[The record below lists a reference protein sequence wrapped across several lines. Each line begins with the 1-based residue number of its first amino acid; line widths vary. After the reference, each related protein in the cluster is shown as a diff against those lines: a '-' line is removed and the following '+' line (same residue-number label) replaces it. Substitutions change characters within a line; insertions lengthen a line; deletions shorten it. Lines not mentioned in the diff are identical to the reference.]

1 MRSLIDESLCHFPL
15 AAAYSLFT
23 PFRIPFC
30 VLIERMLK
38 LMRTTGLQ
46 RLKVCEQVSHAHCHC
61 HCSYTAMNGSESVPL
76 KAIKI

>member
-30 VLIERMLK
+30 VLIERTLK
-38 LMRTTGLQ
+38 LMRITGLQ
-46 RLKVCEQVSHAHCHC
+46 RLKYVSKPAMH
-61 HCSYTAMNGSESVPL
+61 TAIVIAPTRP
-76 KAIKI
+76 